1 MPDNIIE
8 PAVSDELVELVEL
21 VELIE
26 VVDADDVVVGVVDRA
41 RVRAELLRHRT
52 AFVVVRST
60 HGEILAHRRAETK
73 SSAPGQWDLGF
84 GGAVGVGE
92 SYAAAAA
99 RELAEEAGITTPL
112 HLVSDYHYDGA
123 DSVEI
128 GRLYETV
135 SDGPF
140 VHPASEVAEAR
151 FVEPTGLDHFVATH
165 RLCRAA
171 VDVMVDF
178 LRP

>member
-1 MPDNIIE
+1 MPERD
-8 PAVSDELVELVEL
+8 DEVEM
-21 VELIE
+21 IE
-26 VVDADDVVVGVVDRA
+26 VVDADDLVVEIVDRA
-41 RVRAELLRHRT
+41 RVRAERLRHRT

-60 HGEILAHRRAETK
+60 RGEILAHRRAESKAT
-73 SSAPGQWDLGF
+73 APGEWDLGF
-84 GGAVGVGE
+84 GGGVAVGE

-112 HLVSDYHYDGA
+112 VLVSDYRYDGA
-123 DSVEI
+123 DSNEI
-128 GRLYETV
+128 GQLFATV

-140 VHPASEVAEAR
+140 RHPISEVAEAR
-151 FVEPTGLDHFVATH
+151 FVDPAQLDHFVATH

-171 VDVMVDF
+171 ADVMVDL